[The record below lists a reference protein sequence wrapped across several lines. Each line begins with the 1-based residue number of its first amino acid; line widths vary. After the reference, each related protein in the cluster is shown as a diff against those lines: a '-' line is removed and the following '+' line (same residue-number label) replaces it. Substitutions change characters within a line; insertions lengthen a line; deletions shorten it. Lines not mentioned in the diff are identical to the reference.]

1 MWIFHW
7 RTLTS
12 DNSSINQSVLFRNS
26 SPSMWYLR
34 GVAVHKHPVHYCRH
48 IYCIPCIFI
57 CKYSTSKTFLF
68 TAEHDIPR
76 ASSLMVQI
84 LQHQLIPCFRSRL
97 NFLLKFS
104 ENSLLIPLKI
114 NTIMFVKENSQG
126 VTWKTKKIFLKYWN

>member
-1 MWIFHW
+1 MLVLKKNPSRDRVKKCVNFSLKNFNQWQQQH
-7 RTLTS
+7 
-12 DNSSINQSVLFRNS
+12 QSVSLISYS

-48 IYCIPCIFI
+48 IYGIPCIFI

-84 LQHQLIPCFRSRL
+84 LQYQLIPCFRSRL

-104 ENSLLIPLKI
+104 EKLPSDS
-114 NTIMFVKENSQG
+114 FEN
-126 VTWKTKKIFLKYWN
+126 KYQHVCSRK